1 MRLALLFLVF
11 AASAATAQEGSVR
24 FRLLDLDGDGY
35 VSLAEAAGIG
45 DVVERFD
52 RADADHDG
60 SLSAREFDRLDRI
73 KVRSAAKQ
81 RHRVRAAV
89 ARDVRAVAREEARAE
104 TASAEAAP
112 SAAAGASGR

>member
-1 MRLALLFLVF
+1 MRLALLLAVF

-35 VSLAEAAGIG
+35 LSLAEAAGIG

-52 RADADHDG
+52 RADADRDG

-73 KVRSAAKQ
+73 KVRSAATQ

-89 ARDVRAVAREEARAE
+89 ARDVRAVEREEKA

>member
-1 MRLALLFLVF
+1 MRLALLLLVL

-24 FRLLDLDGDGY
+24 FRILDLDGDGY

-73 KVRSAAKQ
+73 RVRSSAAQ

-89 ARDVRAVAREEARAE
+89 ARDVRAVQREEAV
-104 TASAEAAP
+104 AEAASG

>member
-1 MRLALLFLVF
+1 MRLALLLLVF
-11 AASAATAQEGSVR
+11 ATSAASAQVGSVR
-24 FRLLDLDGDGY
+24 FRILDLDGDGY
-35 VSLAEAAGIG
+35 LSLAEAAGIG

-52 RADADHDG
+52 RADTDRDG

-73 KVRSAAKQ
+73 KVRGAATQ

-89 ARDVRAVAREEARAE
+89 ARDVRAAEREAAAE
-104 TASAEAAP
+104 TASAEGAA